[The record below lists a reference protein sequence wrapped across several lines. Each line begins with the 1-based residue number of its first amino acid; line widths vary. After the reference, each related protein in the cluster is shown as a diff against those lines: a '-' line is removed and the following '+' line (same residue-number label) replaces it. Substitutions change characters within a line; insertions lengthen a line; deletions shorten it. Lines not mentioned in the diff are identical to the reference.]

1 MLYKKLYTTGG
12 KSMKKGKKL
21 FSLLLA
27 LCLTIAMAVPVF
39 ADDAEIVNKMRS
51 GVLQVNLNWID
62 QNGGRHFI
70 QGGSGFL
77 INDQTLLTNQH
88 VVTMTQETKEAASA
102 LYGVDFVND
111 NKLDVRVQV
120 VVQRDVVIDASVIQS
135 SAEMDVAILELSSP
149 IYDRISLELGDSA
162 NVKETQAIYVL
173 GFPLLSELAQ
183 DVRYYTSDDVSVT
196 SGIVSKKMERNST
209 PFIQHGAK
217 ISDGNSGGPL
227 VAVDSDGVGRVI
239 GINTS
244 RVSIEEGYYYAME
257 INDVKTLLNQLGVTY
272 NEGGGTTGETTGT
285 EGNATTG
292 TEGTGTNGG
301 EVKDDPVVEP
311 VAADTSKL
319 ESAISDAEDK
329 LADGK
334 YTEDSVKELEDK
346 LDSAYEVMDDDEA
359 SQEII
364 DKAQDEVEKAAD
376 DLEEQKGPGMML
388 WIIIGA
394 AVVIIV
400 VIVVILVVSSGNKK
414 KKEEMERERM
424 MRQRAEEQRRTAPA
438 PRAEARSYNPVQEP
452 SAGAG
457 ETSVLGEGRGETTVL
472 GASAQSAAY
481 MIRKKTNERVVISAP
496 SFTIGK
502 ERSRVNYCISDNTS
516 VSRCHARISRKGSQ
530 YFVADMNS
538 TNFTFVNGVKVVP
551 GQEVALKDN
560 DTVRF
565 ADEDFEFH
573 M

>member
-1 MLYKKLYTTGG
+1 
-12 KSMKKGKKL
+12 MKKGKKL

-272 NEGGGTTGETTGT
+272 NEGSGTTGGTTGT
-285 EGNATTG
+285 EGTG

-400 VIVVILVVSSGNKK
+400 VIVVILVVTSGNKK

-424 MRQRAEEQRRTAPA
+424 RRQRAEEQRRTAPA
-438 PRAEARSYNPVQEP
+438 PKAEARSYNPVQEP

>member
-1 MLYKKLYTTGG
+1 
-12 KSMKKGKKL
+12 MKKGKKL

-88 VVTMTQETKEAASA
+88 VVTMTQETKEAASD

-272 NEGGGTTGETTGT
+272 NEGSGTTGGTTGT
-285 EGNATTG
+285 EGNTTTG

-301 EVKDDPVVEP
+301 EVKVDPVVEP

>member
-1 MLYKKLYTTGG
+1 
-12 KSMKKGKKL
+12 MKKGKKL

-272 NEGGGTTGETTGT
+272 NEGGGTTGGTTGT
-285 EGNATTG
+285 EGNTTTG

>member
-12 KSMKKGKKL
+12 KSIKKGKKL

-272 NEGGGTTGETTGT
+272 NEGSGTTGGTTGT

-414 KKEEMERERM
+414 KKEEMEREHM

-481 MIRKKTNERVVISAP
+481 MIRKKTNERVVLSAP

>member
-1 MLYKKLYTTGG
+1 
-12 KSMKKGKKL
+12 MKKGKKL

-272 NEGGGTTGETTGT
+272 NEGGGTTGGTTGT

-481 MIRKKTNERVVISAP
+481 MIRKKTNECVVISAP

>member
-1 MLYKKLYTTGG
+1 
-12 KSMKKGKKL
+12 MKKGKKL

-272 NEGGGTTGETTGT
+272 NEGGGTTGGTTGT

-301 EVKDDPVVEP
+301 EVKDNPVVEP

>member
-1 MLYKKLYTTGG
+1 
-12 KSMKKGKKL
+12 MKKGKKL

-272 NEGGGTTGETTGT
+272 NEGSGTTGG
-285 EGNATTG
+285 TTG
-292 TEGTGTNGG
+292 TEGTGTTGTEGTETNGG

-394 AVVIIV
+394 AVVISV

>member
-12 KSMKKGKKL
+12 KSIKKGKKL

-39 ADDAEIVNKMRS
+39 ADDAEVVNKMRS

-272 NEGGGTTGETTGT
+272 NEGSGTTGGTTGT

-301 EVKDDPVVEP
+301 EIKDDPVVEP

-334 YTEDSVKELEDK
+334 YTEDSVKELENK
-346 LDSAYEVMDDDEA
+346 LDSAYQVMDDDEA

-481 MIRKKTNERVVISAP
+481 MIRKKTNERVVLSAP